1 MEDNHQETEPPEVNS
16 TPEEMSERD
25 SWTVEKLG
33 EIATSTINDKA
44 VMEIVDM
51 TSNEHYM
58 LMVDSSATLQS
69 IEEEIRVRIEITCYL
84 S

>member
-1 MEDNHQETEPPEVNS
+1 MNQTPTEMN
-16 TPEEMSERD
+16 ERD

-51 TSNEHYM
+51 TSNEHFM
-58 LMVDSSATLQS
+58 LMVDPSATLQTL
-69 IEEEIRVRIEITCYL
+69 EEEIRVGVGVLCCL

>member
-1 MEDNHQETEPPEVNS
+1 MENNHQETEPPEVNP
-16 TPEEMSERD
+16 TLTEMDERD

-58 LMVDSSATLQS
+58 LMVDPSATLQT
-69 IEEEIRVRIEITCYL
+69 IEEEIRVSVGFMRCL